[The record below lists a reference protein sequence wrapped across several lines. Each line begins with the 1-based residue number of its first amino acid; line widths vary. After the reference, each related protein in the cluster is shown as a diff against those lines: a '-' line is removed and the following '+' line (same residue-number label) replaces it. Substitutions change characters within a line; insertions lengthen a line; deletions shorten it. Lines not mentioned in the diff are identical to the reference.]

1 MQNGH
6 ETIQKDQVN
15 SRNMFTQLS
24 PLLNVLLLSLVASLG
39 TTIGGVLAIIRR
51 PGKRTYGF
59 MMGITAGVMICL
71 SFMEL
76 VNEAWELGGPKAATL
91 GFAIGALFMLS
102 LDYLA
107 PHLRFGELEF
117 HGHNQELDSSGS
129 NADNSN
135 SRKMRRRRRAQN
147 WKNKEGSPID
157 AKLISSGLLLA
168 IGISLHN
175 LPEGISEG
183 AGYMHNPQF
192 GIFIAT
198 AIMLHNIPE
207 GMATALPLFKGGT
220 NRWYALGISTLSG
233 LAEPLGAVLAYLF
246 LGSFQS
252 LVPAALAFAGG
263 VMVYITL
270 DELIPSAREY
280 GSVHWTSLGIIFG
293 SILVF
298 LLSAW
303 MGV

>member
-1 MQNGH
+1 MF
-6 ETIQKDQVN
+6 DQ
-15 SRNMFTQLS
+15 FS
-24 PLLNVLLLSLVASLG
+24 PLVNVLLLSLIASLG
-39 TTIGGVLAIIRR
+39 TALGGALAIIRR
-51 PGKRTYGF
+51 PGRRAYGF
-59 MMGITAGVMICL
+59 LMGITAGVMICL

-76 VNEAWELGGPKAATL
+76 VNEAWELGGPRAATL
-91 GFAIGALFMLS
+91 GFSIGALFMLT

-107 PHLRFGELEF
+107 PHLRFGHIEF
-117 HGHNQELDSSGS
+117 HGHHAEDFTQTDD
-129 NADNSN
+129 ANSN
-135 SRKMRRRRRAQN
+135 QNIPLESRRHRHGMQWLSHKDTAV
-147 WKNKEGSPID
+147 D

-175 LPEGISEG
+175 LPEGISVG

-192 GIFIAT
+192 GLFIAM

-207 GMATALPLFKGGT
+207 GLATALPLSKGGAK
-220 NRWYALGISTLSG
+220 RRYALGIAVLSG
-233 LAEPLGAVLAYLF
+233 LAEPLGAVLASLF
-246 LGSFQS
+246 LGSFQN
-252 LVPAALAFAGG
+252 LIPGALAFAGG

-280 GSVHWTSLGIIFG
+280 GSVHWTSLGIIVG
-293 SILVF
+293 SIFVF

>member
-1 MQNGH
+1 MF
-6 ETIQKDQVN
+6 DQ
-15 SRNMFTQLS
+15 FS
-24 PLLNVLLLSLVASLG
+24 PLVNVLLLSLIASLG
-39 TTIGGVLAIIRR
+39 TALGGALAIIRR
-51 PGKRTYGF
+51 PGWRAYGF
-59 MMGITAGVMICL
+59 LMGITAGVMICL

-76 VNEAWELGGPKAATL
+76 VNEAWELGGPRAATL
-91 GFAIGALFMLS
+91 GFSIGALFMLT

-107 PHLRFGELEF
+107 PHLRFGHIEF
-117 HGHNQELDSSGS
+117 HGHHAEDFTQTDD
-129 NADNSN
+129 ANSN
-135 SRKMRRRRRAQN
+135 QNIPLESRRHRHGMQWLSHKDTAV
-147 WKNKEGSPID
+147 D

-175 LPEGISEG
+175 LPEGISVG

-192 GIFIAT
+192 GLFIAM

-207 GMATALPLFKGGT
+207 GLATALPLSKGGAK
-220 NRWYALGISTLSG
+220 RRYALGIAVLSG
-233 LAEPLGAVLAYLF
+233 LAEPLGAVLASLF
-246 LGSFQS
+246 LGSFQN
-252 LVPAALAFAGG
+252 LIPGALAFAGG

-280 GSVHWTSLGIIFG
+280 GSVHWTSLGIIVG
-293 SILVF
+293 SIFVF

>member
-1 MQNGH
+1 
-6 ETIQKDQVN
+6 
-15 SRNMFTQLS
+15 MFTQFS
-24 PLLNVLLLSLVASLG
+24 PLVNVLLLSLVASLG
-39 TTIGGVLAIIRR
+39 TAVGGVFAIIRR
-51 PGKRTYGF
+51 PGKRAYGF

-76 VNEAWELGGPKAATL
+76 VNEAWELGGPTAATL
-91 GFAIGALFMLS
+91 GFGIGALFMLA

-107 PHLRFGELEF
+107 PHLRFGEMEF
-117 HGHNQELDSSGS
+117 HGHHPEDEGLVATEDRPS
-129 NADNSN
+129 
-135 SRKMRRRRRAQN
+135 KRRRRNRLWSNQ
-147 WKNKEGSPID
+147 EGAPID

-183 AGYMHNPQF
+183 AGYMHDPQF
-192 GIFIAT
+192 GMFIAM

-207 GMATALPLFKGGT
+207 GMATALPLSKGGA
-220 NRWYALGISTLSG
+220 NRWYALGIASLSG
-233 LAEPLGAVLAYLF
+233 LAEPLGAVVASLF
-246 LGSFQS
+246 LGSFQN
-252 LVPAALAFAGG
+252 LIPGALAFAGG

-280 GSVHWTSLGIIFG
+280 GSVHWTSLGIILG
-293 SILVF
+293 SIFVF

>member
-1 MQNGH
+1 MF
-6 ETIQKDQVN
+6 DQ
-15 SRNMFTQLS
+15 FS
-24 PLLNVLLLSLVASLG
+24 PLVNVLLLSLVASMGTALG
-39 TTIGGVLAIIRR
+39 GALAIIRR
-51 PGKRTYGF
+51 PGRRAYGF
-59 MMGITAGVMICL
+59 LMGITAGVMICL

-76 VNEAWELGGPKAATL
+76 VNEAWELGGPTAATL
-91 GFAIGALFMLS
+91 GFGIGAVFMLV

-107 PHLRFGELEF
+107 PHLRFGEIEY
-117 HGHNQELDSSGS
+117 HGHHPEDEFAVSDDSSLHP
-129 NADNSN
+129 
-135 SRKMRRRRRAQN
+135 SRVRRRRRRGLN
-147 WKNKEGSPID
+147 WGNHEGVPVD
-157 AKLISSGLLLA
+157 TKLISSGLLLA

-175 LPEGISEG
+175 LPEGISVG

-192 GIFIAT
+192 GLFIAM

-207 GMATALPLFKGGT
+207 GLATALPLSKGGAK
-220 NRWYALGISTLSG
+220 RGYAFGIAVLSG
-233 LAEPLGAVLAYLF
+233 LAEPLGAVLASLF
-246 LGSFQS
+246 LGSFQN
-252 LVPAALAFAGG
+252 LIPGALAFAGG

-280 GSVHWTSLGIIFG
+280 GSVHWTSLGIIVG

>member
-1 MQNGH
+1 
-6 ETIQKDQVN
+6 
-15 SRNMFTQLS
+15 MFTQFS

-39 TTIGGVLAIIRR
+39 TALGGVLAIIRR
-51 PGKRTYGF
+51 PGKRAYGF

-76 VNEAWELGGPKAATL
+76 VNKAWELGGPTAATL
-91 GFAIGALFMLS
+91 GFAAGAILLLL
-102 LDYLA
+102 LDYLS

-117 HGHNQELDSSGS
+117 HGHDQKQDLSENNKSH
-129 NADNSN
+129 NSKKQ
-135 SRKMRRRRRAQN
+135 RQPRN

-252 LVPAALAFAGG
+252 LIPAALAFAGG

-293 SILVF
+293 SIFVF

>member
-1 MQNGH
+1 
-6 ETIQKDQVN
+6 
-15 SRNMFTQLS
+15 
-24 PLLNVLLLSLVASLG
+24 
-39 TTIGGVLAIIRR
+39 
-51 PGKRTYGF
+51 
-59 MMGITAGVMICL
+59 MICL

-76 VNEAWELGGPKAATL
+76 VNEAWELGGPRAATL
-91 GFAIGALFMLS
+91 GFSIGALFMLT

-107 PHLRFGELEF
+107 PHLRFGQVEF
-117 HGHNQELDSSGS
+117 HGHHAEDFTQ
-129 NADNSN
+129 ADDANSN
-135 SRKMRRRRRAQN
+135 QNIPLESRRHRHGMQWLSHKDTAV
-147 WKNKEGSPID
+147 D

-175 LPEGISEG
+175 LPEGISVG

-192 GIFIAT
+192 GLFIAM

-207 GMATALPLFKGGT
+207 GLATALPLSKGGAK
-220 NRWYALGISTLSG
+220 RRYALGIAVLSG
-233 LAEPLGAVLAYLF
+233 LAEPLGAVLASMF
-246 LGSFQS
+246 LGSFQN
-252 LVPAALAFAGG
+252 LIPGALAFAGG

-280 GSVHWTSLGIIFG
+280 GSVHWTSLGIIVG
-293 SILVF
+293 SIFVF

>member
-1 MQNGH
+1 MF
-6 ETIQKDQVN
+6 DQ
-15 SRNMFTQLS
+15 FS
-24 PLLNVLLLSLVASLG
+24 PLVNVLLLSLVASMGTALG
-39 TTIGGVLAIIRR
+39 GSLAIIRR
-51 PGKRTYGF
+51 PGRRAYGF
-59 MMGITAGVMICL
+59 LMGITAGVMICL

-91 GFAIGALFMLS
+91 GFAIGALFMLT

-107 PHLRFGELEF
+107 PHLRFGKVEF
-117 HGHNQELDSSGS
+117 HGHHAEDLAQ
-129 NADNSN
+129 ADDAHVNPDFTQT
-135 SRKMRRRRRAQN
+135 RRRHRRGAH
-147 WKNKEGSPID
+147 WLSHGGAAVD
-157 AKLISSGLLLA
+157 AKLINSGLLLA

-175 LPEGISEG
+175 LPEGISVG

-192 GIFIAT
+192 GLFIAM

-207 GMATALPLFKGGT
+207 GLATALPLSKGGAK
-220 NRWYALGISTLSG
+220 RRYALGIAILSG
-233 LAEPLGAVLAYLF
+233 LAEPLGAVLASLF
-246 LGSFQS
+246 LGSFQN
-252 LVPAALAFAGG
+252 LIPGALAFAGG

-280 GSVHWTSLGIIFG
+280 GSVHWTSLGIIVG
-293 SILVF
+293 SIFVF